1 MRGVSVLARLA
12 GGDLVRYTTHRVQ
25 PPTPFERP
33 PLKPQVPLPRPHP
46 PRPALPRPVP
56 PCPLVRY
63 TEAKA
68 RAILYGMQPPGV
80 SLPYVDSKFGAFL
93 AGKALYNVSGSD
105 ADGAS
110 FAPAG

>member
-1 MRGVSVLARLA
+1 
-12 GGDLVRYTTHRVQ
+12 
-25 PPTPFERP
+25 
-33 PLKPQVPLPRPHP
+33 
-46 PRPALPRPVP
+46 
-56 PCPLVRY
+56 
-63 TEAKA
+63 
-68 RAILYGMQPPGV
+68 MQPPGV